1 MKCEAKTEQ
10 EMREAEV
17 ERPESMGDLVNY
29 IETLVD
35 REHDYG
41 TSVYAMSM
49 AATAAFNY
57 VADKLGVT
65 GFQASCAD
73 MDVLRRTRHI
83 DGPFML
89 IRADQMLYPQY
100 SIERVVRE
108 ALVSWGPW
116 AAEKATKLLQDQ
128 VKHQYVAP
136 EVLAHWRHLASAPIR
151 QSPPA
156 PKESTNG

>member
-17 ERPESMGDLVNY
+17 AVPESVEQLFEY
-29 IETLVD
+29 IDSLTSRD
-35 REHDYG
+35 HDYG
-41 TSVYAMSM
+41 TCVYAMSM

-57 VADKLGVT
+57 VAHKLDVT

-83 DGPFML
+83 EGPFMV
-89 IRADQMLYPQY
+89 IDADRMLYPQY
-100 SIERVVRE
+100 SIERDVQQ

-116 AAEKATKLLQDQ
+116 AAEQATNRLQDPS
-128 VKHQYVAP
+128 KHHFVSP
-136 EVLAHWRHLASAPIR
+136 EVLAHWRRLSR
-151 QSPPA
+151 VV
-156 PKESTNG
+156 